1 VARLSAADVISVQP
15 GAPHCLDLSC
25 YLSASS
31 VGLHV
36 SSTTRETL
44 QEAFGP
50 AYVLERELRGGM
62 SRVFVATETA
72 LHRTVVLKVLPPELA
87 AGLSADRF
95 RREIQVVARL
105 QHPHIVPLLSAGQAG
120 EFLYYTMPYVEGE
133 SLRTRL
139 AREGEL
145 PVDSAVRIMA
155 GITRALAYAHRHG
168 IIHRDIKPDN
178 ILLTDGEA
186 QVADFGIAK
195 AVSAASAEQG
205 TLTSIG
211 LALGTPAY
219 MAPEQAAAEP
229 TVDHRADLYA
239 LGIVAY
245 EMLAGEPP
253 FHGRSPAQVLAA
265 HATQPPPPLRNQRPA
280 VPVPLADLVTRLLE
294 KHPADRPQNAEDVL
308 RLLEAAETPAAS
320 APTIAADVR
329 PGHRRERLSRGQWL
343 VAGGVAT
350 LAIVLAIAWLTN
362 REKLVRV
369 DRTVV
374 AVAPFRVSG
383 ADSSLGYLREGMVDL
398 LGAKL
403 SGVSGLRAADPRTLL
418 AAWRR
423 AAGRGGD
430 LAEDAAIRV
439 AERVGAGRLIEGDV
453 VGTPQQI
460 TLNAVLRDAPGA
472 KVDARASVEGSPDS
486 IPRLVDRLAGK
497 LLALEAGE
505 GEQRLASLTSTSFPA
520 LRAYLEG
527 QALVRRGSFRQAAD
541 QFNLALQQD
550 STFALAGLGL
560 TRASVWFGESY
571 EGPGS
576 LIAWRY
582 REKLAPR
589 DRALLDVYLGT
600 RWPAR
605 VSTRD
610 RLGAAERFVQIAPDN
625 AEAWLLLGDNLYHFG
640 PLLGIADAHRRAA
653 EAFGRALALDSSF
666 APALEHGTVL
676 ALAFGDT
683 AGARA
688 AHARMLRVD
697 STSSWATS
705 DRWVLAAALG
715 DSSERRKALESD
727 SLDANFMMEGALS
740 LGLPQQDV
748 DRVFRAQSA
757 RATTTDEHARLGFS
771 SHMYSMI
778 TGQPSRAVPL
788 PGTIPESA
796 RLAILAIEAHFTNGD
811 SVAGAQAGA
820 VLERTIGTPLA
831 PRVELVAARF
841 AGGQWALDLG
851 HWDAAARAVS
861 DLRNAPVPPDRPWFA
876 EVPSGFALIL
886 EAELA
891 ARRRSAQLPQ
901 LLSSLDSAMTNP
913 GFFAIPLI
921 GNLIAARL
929 YHEQG
934 SLPQALAAI
943 RRRVFDLDPNPL
955 YVTYQLE
962 EARLAALS
970 GDRVGAIRAY
980 QGYLAQRSG
989 AEPRLQ
995 PPVAAVRGEL
1005 QELEREN
1012 PDR

>member
-1 VARLSAADVISVQP
+1 
-15 GAPHCLDLSC
+15 
-25 YLSASS
+25 
-31 VGLHV
+31 V

-62 SRVFVATETA
+62 SRIFVATETA
-72 LHRTVVLKVLPPELA
+72 LHRTVVLKVLPPDLA

-95 RREIQVVARL
+95 RREIQVAASL
-105 QHPHIVPLLSAGQAG
+105 QHPHIVPLLSAGQVGA
-120 EFLYYTMPYVEGE
+120 FLYYTMPYVEGE

-139 AREGEL
+139 VREGEL
-145 PVDSAVRIMA
+145 PVDSAVHIMA

-239 LGIVAY
+239 LGIVSY

-265 HATQPPPPLRNQRPA
+265 HATQGPPPLRNQRPA
-280 VPVPLADLVTRLLE
+280 VPAAVADLVTRLLE

-308 RLLEAAETPAAS
+308 RLLEAADTPARS
-320 APTIAADVR
+320 APTAAADVR
-329 PGHRRERLSRGQWL
+329 GHTREGPRRAQWM

-362 REKLVRV
+362 REKPMNV

-374 AVAPFRVSG
+374 AVTPFRVSG

-398 LGAKL
+398 LAAKL
-403 SGVSGLRAADPRTLL
+403 SGVSGLRAADPRALL

-423 AAGRGGD
+423 AAGREGD
-430 LAEDAAIRV
+430 LAEDDAIRL

-453 VGTPQQI
+453 VGTRQRI

-472 KVDARASVEGSPDS
+472 KMAARASVEGSPDS
-486 IPRLVDRLAGK
+486 IPRLVDQLAGK

-560 TRASVWFGESY
+560 TRASVWFGEPY

-605 VSTRD
+605 ASTRD
-610 RLGAAERFVQIAPDN
+610 ILGAAERFVQIAPDN
-625 AEAWLLLGDNLYHFG
+625 AEAWHLLGDNLYHFG
-640 PLLGIADAHRRAA
+640 PLLGIPDAHRRAA

-676 ALAFGDT
+676 ALALGDT

-705 DRWVLAAALG
+705 NRWVLAAALG

-727 SLDANFMMEGALS
+727 SLDAGFMMEGALS

-748 DRVFRAQSA
+748 DRVLRAQSA

-788 PGTIPESA
+788 PGTIPESP
-796 RLAILAIEAHFTNGD
+796 RLAILAIEAHFTDGD
-811 SVAGAQAGA
+811 SVAGARAGA

-831 PRVELVAARF
+831 PRLELVAARF

-891 ARRRSAQLPQ
+891 ARRRSPQLPQ

-934 SLPQALAAI
+934 SLPQALAAT

-962 EARLAALS
+962 EARLAALN
-970 GDRVGAIRAY
+970 GDREGAIRAY
-980 QGYLAQRSG
+980 RQYLALRSG

-995 PPVAAVRGEL
+995 PQVATVRAEL
-1005 QELEREN
+1005 EALERES